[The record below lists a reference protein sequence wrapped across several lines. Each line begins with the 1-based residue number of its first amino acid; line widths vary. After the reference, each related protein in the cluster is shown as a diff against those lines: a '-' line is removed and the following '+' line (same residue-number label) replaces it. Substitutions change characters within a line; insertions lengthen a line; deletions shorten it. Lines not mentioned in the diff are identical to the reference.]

1 MNHIFSLLEAL
12 STGSAFGREQKKR
25 RGHRPAGG
33 KNYKV
38 LQTSNF
44 IETIII

>member
-1 MNHIFSLLEAL
+1 MFKVVDNFNIRFFYSLLEAL

-33 KNYKV
+33 KYKY
-38 LQTSNF
+38 F
-44 IETIII
+44 